1 MAVITSGSA
10 PKALWEGIQ
19 AWWGRDYSEH
29 GMECRELFDI
39 DDSSKAYEEDVE
51 ITGFGLAAVKNE
63 GTGVSYDTESQGT
76 VTRFTHVAYG
86 LGFQVTREEFSDN
99 LYTEVGEKRT
109 QALAF
114 SMRTTKEIVSANVYN
129 RAFNSAYVFGD
140 GVELLSTA
148 HPVAAGGTQSN
159 KLAVDADLSEAML
172 EDLCILIDKAQN
184 SRGLEIAIKA
194 NSLIIPTGNKFEA
207 HRILES
213 LGQSGTANNDANA
226 LKDMGLFPGGVHVNH
241 YLTDQDATFIRTD
254 VPRGMIM
261 YNREAIDISN
271 DGDFDTDN
279 FKVKAYERYSPGASD
294 FRGLYGTAGA

>member
-241 YLTDQDATFIRTD
+241 YLTDQDATFIRTTCL
-254 VPRGMIM
+254 
-261 YNREAIDISN
+261 A
-271 DGDFDTDN
+271 
-279 FKVKAYERYSPGASD
+279 A
-294 FRGLYGTAGA
+294 